1 MNKLKMNKLKLPTLI
16 AVIVLTMGLAAGV
29 LLLQSKQIFKLG
41 ASPDIA
47 PKDVRITNITDTSFT
62 VSWTTDKK
70 TSGFII
76 WGKTEQLG
84 QTTIPENQGLKNVH
98 SITTRQLSLET
109 AYFLKINSNANEF
122 DNSGIPWRMKT
133 GPSLKILSVPGIIS
147 GSILTATGQ
156 PAAEVTVFVS
166 AGGISPLSAT
176 TSQDG
181 SWVIPLSNIRSADLS
196 SFGQLKQANVLLEIF
211 VQGGPLGVATAKIF
225 TNSANPTP
233 HIILGKTHDFRN
245 EPANEASELPEASI
259 NLPEESTPSSGFE
272 IPEEIATPS
281 GETISIESIS
291 EGETISS
298 TEPEFFGKGP
308 SGTIITIT
316 IESDPISAQ
325 TTVNSSGNWNWNP
338 PEELEEG
345 THQITLSWKDSNDI
359 LRTLTRNFIVQAAE
373 GPAFESTP
381 SAEPTASPSPSPT
394 PSASPSASPRVS
406 LPSTES
412 GTPIPGTLTPTLV
425 LFTIGTGLLTLSGAL
440 VYLLLFHKQN

>member
-181 SWVIPLSNIRSADLS
+181 S
-196 SFGQLKQANVLLEIF
+196 
-211 VQGGPLGVATAKIF
+211 
-225 TNSANPTP
+225 
-233 HIILGKTHDFRN
+233 
-245 EPANEASELPEASI
+245 
-259 NLPEESTPSSGFE
+259 LPEESTPSSGFE